1 MFSARQAHA
10 TLDSIGREISNFRG
24 GTLRWTA
31 LLLMLCAAAF
41 ATTGGK
47 PHRAKATATTVTLP
61 VTTSSA
67 AARQEFERAMV
78 NLEAL
83 RRADA
88 VNDLRATVKRDPK
101 FAQAHIL
108 LSHLT
113 HDPDEQ
119 LAARLRAEQL
129 APRATPGERLLIR
142 WLSGVQ
148 ENNYVPAIAAMN
160 DLLAMYPKD
169 HRTAFLA
176 GRWLIHQRRYA
187 QGTFVLERA
196 VALFP
201 DYPAA
206 LNELAYA
213 YGFSGNFEKASALME
228 RYVQLQPDQPNP
240 YDSYGEILRAA
251 GQYDAALDKYRMAI
265 RVDPNFGSEFGVA
278 DTLAVMG
285 REAEAREE
293 YTKALMFVSSES
305 DRVEYE
311 LQSALTWIREN
322 NHKQVD
328 KSLHEVAKHA
338 HAVGLAKIEAEANR
352 VMAMSAPDYKDATH
366 HLKAAEHAL
375 DEGHPISKS
384 DREEERALVLK
395 VVAVRAAQNKSMEA
409 ATKAVAQL
417 ESMAQQSRSQV
428 IQLAYHSAAG
438 AVLSEQDKY
447 AEAIPHLEEDT
458 ENPESMLLLWKAYKQ
473 TGAQEDAKLLAAR
486 LAGINEP
493 TVEQALVV
501 PQFRVMLADA
511 QQQAAQ

>member
-1 MFSARQAHA
+1 M
-10 TLDSIGREISNFRG
+10 
-24 GTLRWTA
+24 RWTA
-31 LLLMLCAAAF
+31 LLLMFCAAAF
-41 ATTGGK
+41 GTNPK
-47 PHRAKATATTVTLP
+47 PHHLKPAKTSTLP
-61 VTTSSA
+61 VTTGSA
-67 AARQEFERAMV
+67 AARKEFEHAMAD
-78 NLEAL
+78 LEAL

-88 VNDLRATVKRDPK
+88 VNDLRASIKRDPK
-101 FAQAHIL
+101 FAQAYIL

-113 HDPDEQ
+113 HDPDEEVSTRTRAQQ
-119 LAARLRAEQL
+119 LAAQV
-129 APRATPGERLLIR
+129 TPGERLLIR

-160 DLLAMYPKD
+160 DLLAMYPQD

-176 GRWLIHQRRYA
+176 GRWLVHQRRYA
-187 QGTFVLERA
+187 QGVFVLEHA
-196 VALFP
+196 IALFP

-213 YGFSGNFEKASALME
+213 YAFSGNIEKASALME

-251 GQYDAALDKYRMAI
+251 GQYDAALDKYRMSI
-265 RVDPNFGSEFGVA
+265 RVDPTFGSELGIA
-278 DTLAVMG
+278 DTYAVMG
-285 REAEAREE
+285 READAREE
-293 YTKALMFVSSES
+293 YAKALMFVNSES

-322 NHKQVD
+322 NHKQLD
-328 KSLHEVAKHA
+328 KSLHDVAKHA
-338 HAVGLAKIEAEANR
+338 HSVGLAKLEAEANR
-352 VMAMSAPDYKDATH
+352 IMAMSAPDYKDALH

-395 VVAVRAAQNKSMEA
+395 VAALRASQNKSVEA
-409 ATKAVAQL
+409 ASKALAKL
-417 ESMAQQSRSQV
+417 ESMAAQSRSQ
-428 IQLAYHSAAG
+428 IIRLAYHSAAG
-438 AVLSEQDKY
+438 AVLVEQGKY

-458 ENPESMLLLWKAYKQ
+458 EGPESMQLLWKAYKQ
-473 TGAQEDAKLLAAR
+473 TDAQEDAKLLAAR

-501 PQFRVMLADA
+501 PQFRVMLAEQ
-511 QQQAAQ
+511 QQQAAK

>member
-1 MFSARQAHA
+1 
-10 TLDSIGREISNFRG
+10 
-24 GTLRWTA
+24 LRWTA
-31 LLLMLCAAAF
+31 LLLMFCAAAF
-41 ATTGGK
+41 ATNPK
-47 PHRAKATATTVTLP
+47 PHHSKPVVKTSTLP
-61 VTTSSA
+61 VTTNSP
-67 AARQEFERAMV
+67 AARKEFEHAMAD
-78 NLEAL
+78 LEAL

-101 FAQAHIL
+101 FAQAYIL

-119 LAARLRAEQL
+119 VSTRTRAEQL
-129 APRATPGERLLIR
+129 ASQVTPGERLLIR

-160 DLLAMYPKD
+160 DLLAMYPRD

-176 GRWLIHQRRYA
+176 GRWLVHQRRYA
-187 QGTFVLERA
+187 QGVFVLEHA
-196 VALFP
+196 IALFP

-213 YGFSGNFEKASALME
+213 YAFSGNFEKASALME

-265 RVDPNFGSEFGVA
+265 RIDPTFGSEFGVA
-278 DTLAVMG
+278 DTYAVMG
-285 REAEAREE
+285 READAREE
-293 YTKALMFVSSES
+293 YARALMFVSSES

-328 KSLHEVAKHA
+328 KLLHEVAKHA
-338 HAVGLAKIEAEANR
+338 HSVGLAKLEAEANR
-352 VMAMSAPDYKDATH
+352 IMAMSAPDYKDALH

-375 DEGHPISKS
+375 DEGHPISKL
-384 DREEERALVLK
+384 DREEERSLVLK
-395 VVAVRAAQNKSMEA
+395 VAALRAAQNDSMEA
-409 ATKAVAQL
+409 ASKAVAQL
-417 ESMAQQSRSQV
+417 ESMASQSRSQV

-438 AVLSEQDKY
+438 AVLVEEGKY
-447 AEAIPHLEEDT
+447 AEAISHLQEDT
-458 ENPESMLLLWKAYKQ
+458 ENPESMQLLWKAYKQ
-473 TGAQEDAKLLAAR
+473 TGAQEDAKVLAAK

-501 PQFRVMLADA
+501 PQFRVMLADQ
-511 QQQAAQ
+511 QQQAAK

>member
-1 MFSARQAHA
+1 VKGS
-10 TLDSIGREISNFRG
+10 
-24 GTLRWTA
+24 
-31 LLLMLCAAAF
+31 
-41 ATTGGK
+41 
-47 PHRAKATATTVTLP
+47 TLP
-61 VTTSSA
+61 VTTTSP
-67 AARQEFERAMV
+67 AARKEFERAML

-88 VNDLRATVKRDPK
+88 LNDLRASIKRDPK
-101 FAQAHIL
+101 FAQAQIL
-108 LSHLT
+108 ISHLT

-119 LAARLRAEQL
+119 VSARSRAEQL
-129 APRATPGERLLIR
+129 APRVSRGERLLIR

-176 GRWLIHQRRYA
+176 GRWLVHQRRYA
-187 QGTFVLERA
+187 QGIFVLERA
-196 VALFP
+196 VALLP

-213 YGFSGNFEKASALME
+213 YGFSGNFEKAFALMD

-251 GQYDAALDKYRMAI
+251 GLYDAALDKYRMAI
-265 RVDPNFGSEFGVA
+265 RVDPTFGSELGVA
-278 DTLAVMG
+278 DTFAVMG
-285 REAEAREE
+285 REAEAREQ
-293 YTKALMFVSSES
+293 YAKALMFVSSES

-322 NHKQVD
+322 NHKQGD
-328 KSLHEVAKHA
+328 KALHDVAKHA
-338 HAVGLAKIEAEANR
+338 HAVGLAKVEAEANR
-352 VMAMSAPDYKDATH
+352 IMAMSAPDYKDASH

-395 VVAVRAAQNKSMEA
+395 VLAQSAAQNKAMNA
-409 ATKAVAQL
+409 ANKTVAQL
-417 ESMAQQSRSQV
+417 EAMAGQSRSQM

-438 AVLSEQDKY
+438 AVLSEQGKY
-447 AEAIPHLEEDT
+447 ADAIPHLQEDT
-458 ENPESMLLLWKAYKQ
+458 DSPESMLMLWKAYKQ
-473 TGAQEDAKLLAAR
+473 TGAQVDAKILGAR

-501 PQFRVMLADA
+501 PQFRVALADA
-511 QQQAAQ
+511 QQQALK

>member
-1 MFSARQAHA
+1 
-10 TLDSIGREISNFRG
+10 
-24 GTLRWTA
+24 LRWTA
-31 LLLMLCAAAF
+31 FLLVFCAAAF
-41 ATTGGK
+41 ATNAQ
-47 PHRAKATATTVTLP
+47 PHRLKSAPKTVTLP
-61 VTTSSA
+61 VTTSSPA
-67 AARQEFERAMV
+67 AHKEFEHAMAD
-78 NLEAL
+78 LEAL

-88 VNDLRATVKRDPK
+88 LNDLRAAVKRDPK
-101 FAQAHIL
+101 FAQAQIL
-108 LSHLT
+108 IAHLT

-119 LAARLRAEQL
+119 VAARARAEQL
-129 APRATPGERLLIR
+129 AAHVTPGERLLIR

-148 ENNYVPAIAAMN
+148 ENNYVPAISAMN
-160 DLLAMYPKD
+160 DLLAMYPQD

-176 GRWLIHQRRYA
+176 GRWLVHQRRYP
-187 QGTFVLERA
+187 QGVFVLEHA

-213 YGFSGNFEKASALME
+213 YAFSGNFEKASALME

-240 YDSYGEILRAA
+240 YDSYGEILRAS

-265 RVDPNFGSEFGVA
+265 RVDPTFGSELGVA
-278 DTLAVMG
+278 DTYAVMG

-293 YTKALMFVSSES
+293 YAKALMFVTSES

-338 HAVGLAKIEAEANR
+338 HAVGLAKLEAEANR
-352 VMAMSAPDYKDATH
+352 IMAMSAPDYKDATH

-375 DEGHPISKS
+375 DEGHPISKT

-395 VVAVRAAQNKSMEA
+395 VVALRAAQNKSIETA
-409 ATKAVAQL
+409 AKAVAQL
-417 ESMAQQSRSQV
+417 ELMAAQSRSQI

-438 AVLSEQDKY
+438 AVLVEQEKC
-447 AEAIPHLEEDT
+447 AEAIPHLQEDV
-458 ENPESMLLLWKAYKQ
+458 ESPESMQLLWTAYQQ
-473 TGAQEDAKLLAAR
+473 TGAQEDAKILAGR

-501 PQFRVMLADA
+501 PQFRVMLADQ
-511 QQQAAQ
+511 QQQAAK

>member
-1 MFSARQAHA
+1 
-10 TLDSIGREISNFRG
+10 
-24 GTLRWTA
+24 LRWTA
-31 LLLMLCAAAF
+31 LPLVLLCAAAF
-41 ATTGGK
+41 GSGVKTRRVK
-47 PHRAKATATTVTLP
+47 SVPKTVCLP
-61 VTTSSA
+61 VTTASPV
-67 AARQEFERAMV
+67 ARQEFERALV
-78 NLEAL
+78 DLEAL
-83 RRADA
+83 RLADA
-88 VNDLRATVKRDPK
+88 LNDLRATVKRDPK
-101 FAQAHIL
+101 FAQAYIL
-108 LSHLT
+108 ISHLS

-119 LAARLRAEQL
+119 VSARSRAEQL
-129 APRATPGERLLIR
+129 SARVTPGERLLIR

-160 DLLAMYPKD
+160 DLLAMYPQD

-176 GRWLIHQRRYA
+176 GRWLVHQRRYA
-187 QGTFVLERA
+187 QGVFVLEHA

-213 YGFSGNFEKASALME
+213 YAFTGNFEKAYQLMD

-251 GQYDAALDKYRMAI
+251 GQYNAALAKYRMAI

-285 REAEAREE
+285 KEAEAREE
-293 YTKALMFVSSES
+293 YARALMFVTSES

-311 LQSALTWIREN
+311 LQTAVTWIREN

-352 VMAMSAPDYKDATH
+352 IMAMSAPDYHDASH

-375 DEGHPISKS
+375 DEGHPISKN
-384 DREEERALVLK
+384 DREEERALILK
-395 VVAVRAAQNKSMEA
+395 VAALRAVQNKLNDA
-409 ATKAVAQL
+409 AAKSVAQL
-417 ESMAQQSRSQV
+417 EAMAGQSRSPV
-428 IQLAYHSAAG
+428 IQLAYHAAAG
-438 AVLSEQDKY
+438 AVLAEQGKY

-458 ENPESMLLLWKAYKQ
+458 ENPESMHLLWKAYNQ
-473 TGAQEDAKLLAAR
+473 TGAQEDAKLLAKR
-486 LAGINEP
+486 LAGMNEP
-493 TVEQALVV
+493 TVEQALIV
-501 PQFRVMLADA
+501 PQFRITLADE
-511 QQQAAQ
+511 QKQAAK

>member
-1 MFSARQAHA
+1 M
-10 TLDSIGREISNFRG
+10 
-24 GTLRWTA
+24 RWTV
-31 LLLMLCAAAF
+31 LPLMFCAVAF
-41 ATTGGK
+41 ATNAK
-47 PHRAKATATTVTLP
+47 PHSPQHAAKSTTLP
-61 VTTSSA
+61 VTTASP
-67 AARQEFERAMV
+67 AARKEFEHAMV
-78 NLEAL
+78 DLEAL

-88 VNDLRATVKRDPK
+88 LNDLRAAVKRDPR
-101 FAQAHIL
+101 FAQAQIL
-108 LSHLT
+108 IAHLT

-119 LAARLRAEQL
+119 VSARTRALQL
-129 APRATPGERLLIR
+129 APGVSSGERLLIR

-160 DLLAMYPKD
+160 DLLAMYPQD

-176 GRWLIHQRRYA
+176 GRWLVHQRRYA
-187 QGTFVLERA
+187 QGVYVLEHA

-213 YGFSGNFEKASALME
+213 YAFTGNFEKASALME

-240 YDSYGEILRAA
+240 YDSYGEILRVS

-265 RVDPNFGSEFGVA
+265 RVDPSFGSEFGVA
-278 DTLAVMG
+278 DTYAVMG

-293 YTKALMFVSSES
+293 YAKALMFVTSES

-322 NHKQVD
+322 NHKQGD

-338 HAVGLAKIEAEANR
+338 HSVGLAKLEAEANR
-352 VMAMSAPDYKDATH
+352 IMAMSAPDYKDAIH

-384 DREEERALVLK
+384 DREEERALVLR
-395 VVAVRAAQNKSMEA
+395 VAALRAAGNKSMEA
-409 ATKAVAQL
+409 AAKSVAQL
-417 ESMAQQSRSQV
+417 ETMAGQSRSQV

-438 AVLSEQDKY
+438 ALLAEQGKY
-447 AEAIPHLEEDT
+447 TEAIPHLEEDT
-458 ENPESMLLLWKAYKQ
+458 ENPESMQLLWMAYRQ
-473 TGAQEDAKLLAAR
+473 TGAQEDAKVLAAR
-486 LAGINEP
+486 LAGMNEP

-501 PQFRVMLADA
+501 PQFRVMLADQ
-511 QQQAAQ
+511 QQQAAK

>member
-1 MFSARQAHA
+1 M
-10 TLDSIGREISNFRG
+10 
-24 GTLRWTA
+24 RWTA
-31 LLLMLCAAAF
+31 LVLMFCAAAF
-41 ATTGGK
+41 ATNPK
-47 PHRAKATATTVTLP
+47 PHHSTPATKTSTLP
-61 VTTSSA
+61 VSTSSP
-67 AARQEFERAMV
+67 AARKEFEHAMTH
-78 NLEAL
+78 LEAL

-88 VNDLRATVKRDPK
+88 VNDLRATVKRDTK
-101 FAQAHIL
+101 FAQAYML

-119 LAARLRAEQL
+119 VSTRIRAEQL
-129 APRATPGERLLIR
+129 ASQVTPGERLLIR

-148 ENNYVPAIAAMN
+148 EDKYVPAIAAMN
-160 DLLAMYPKD
+160 DLLAMYPQD

-176 GRWLIHQRRYA
+176 GRWLVHQRRYA
-187 QGTFVLERA
+187 QGVFVLEHA
-196 VALFP
+196 IALFP

-213 YGFSGNFEKASALME
+213 YAFSGNFEKASALME
-228 RYVQLQPDQPNP
+228 RYVQLQSDQPNP

-265 RVDPNFGSEFGVA
+265 RVDPAFGSELGVA
-278 DTLAVMG
+278 DTYAVMG
-285 REAEAREE
+285 READAREE
-293 YTKALMFVSSES
+293 YAKALMFVSSEN

-328 KSLHEVAKHA
+328 KSLHEVARHA
-338 HAVGLAKIEAEANR
+338 HSVGLAKLEAEANR
-352 VMAMSAPDYKDATH
+352 IMAMSAPDYKDALH

-384 DREEERALVLK
+384 DREEERSLVLK
-395 VVAVRAAQNKSMEA
+395 VAALRAAQSQSMEA
-409 ATKAVAQL
+409 ASKAVAQL
-417 ESMAQQSRSQV
+417 ESMASQSRSQV

-438 AVLSEQDKY
+438 AVLVEQGKY

-458 ENPESMLLLWKAYKQ
+458 EGPESMQLLWNAYRQ

-501 PQFRVMLADA
+501 PQFRVMLADQ
-511 QQQAAQ
+511 QQQAAK

>member
-1 MFSARQAHA
+1 
-10 TLDSIGREISNFRG
+10 
-24 GTLRWTA
+24 LRWTA
-31 LLLMLCAAAF
+31 LLLMFCAAAF
-41 ATTGGK
+41 ATNAK
-47 PHRAKATATTVTLP
+47 PHRPKLASNSATLP
-61 VTTSSA
+61 VTTTSP
-67 AARQEFERAMV
+67 AARKQFEHAMV
-78 NLEAL
+78 DLEAL

-88 VNDLRATVKRDPK
+88 LDDLRATVKRDPK
-101 FAQAHIL
+101 FAQAYIL
-108 LSHLT
+108 ISHLT

-119 LAARLRAEQL
+119 VAARSRAEQL
-129 APRATPGERLLIR
+129 APRVTPGERLLIR

-148 ENNYVPAIAAMN
+148 ANNYVPAIAAMN
-160 DLLAMYPKD
+160 DLLATYPQD

-176 GRWLIHQRRYA
+176 GRWLVHQRRYA
-187 QGTFVLERA
+187 QGIFVLEHA
-196 VALFP
+196 VTLFP

-213 YGFSGNFEKASALME
+213 YAFSGNFEKASGLME

-265 RVDPNFGSEFGVA
+265 RVDPTFGSEFGVA
-278 DTLAVMG
+278 DTYAVMG
-285 REAEAREE
+285 REAEARAE
-293 YTKALMFVSSES
+293 YAKALMFVTSES

-311 LQSALTWIREN
+311 LQTALTWIREN

-352 VMAMSAPDYKDATH
+352 IMAMSAPDYKDATH

-375 DEGHPISKS
+375 DEGHPIAKS

-395 VVAVRAAQNKSMEA
+395 VAALRAAQNKSIETA
-409 ATKAVAQL
+409 AKVVAQL
-417 ESMAQQSRSQV
+417 ESMAGQSRSQV

-438 AVLSEQDKY
+438 AVLAEQGKY
-447 AEAIPHLEEDT
+447 ADAIPHLEEDT
-458 ENPESMLLLWKAYKQ
+458 ENPESMLLLWKAYQQ

-486 LAGINEP
+486 LAGMNEP

-511 QQQAAQ
+511 QQQAAK

>member
-1 MFSARQAHA
+1 M
-10 TLDSIGREISNFRG
+10 
-24 GTLRWTA
+24 RWTA
-31 LLLMLCAAAF
+31 LLLMFCAAVF
-41 ATTGGK
+41 ATNPK
-47 PHRAKATATTVTLP
+47 PHHPKPAAKTSTLP
-61 VTTSSA
+61 VTTNSP
-67 AARQEFERAMV
+67 AARKEFERAMAD
-78 NLEAL
+78 LEAL

-101 FAQAHIL
+101 FAQAYIL

-119 LAARLRAEQL
+119 VSTRTRAEQL
-129 APRATPGERLLIR
+129 ASQVTPGERLLIR

-160 DLLAMYPKD
+160 DVLAMYPQD

-176 GRWLIHQRRYA
+176 GRWLVHQRRYA
-187 QGTFVLERA
+187 QGVFVLEHA
-196 VALFP
+196 IALFP

-213 YGFSGNFEKASALME
+213 YAFSGNFEKASALME
-228 RYVQLQPDQPNP
+228 RYVQLQTDQPNP

-265 RVDPNFGSEFGVA
+265 RVDPTFGSEFGVA
-278 DTLAVMG
+278 DTYAVMG
-285 REAEAREE
+285 READAREE
-293 YTKALMFVSSES
+293 YAKALMFVSSES
-305 DRVEYE
+305 DRVDYE

-328 KSLHEVAKHA
+328 KSLHEVARHA
-338 HAVGLAKIEAEANR
+338 HSVGLAKLEAEANR
-352 VMAMSAPDYKDATH
+352 IMAMSAPDYKDALH

-384 DREEERALVLK
+384 DREEERSLVLK
-395 VVAVRAAQNKSMEA
+395 VAALRAAQSESMEA
-409 ATKAVAQL
+409 ASKAVAQL
-417 ESMAQQSRSQV
+417 ESMASQSRSQV

-438 AVLSEQDKY
+438 AVLVEEGKY
-447 AEAIPHLEEDT
+447 AEAIAHLQEDT
-458 ENPESMLLLWKAYKQ
+458 ENPESMQLLWKAYKQ
-473 TGAQEDAKLLAAR
+473 TGAQEDAKVLAAR

-501 PQFRVMLADA
+501 PQFRVMLADQ
-511 QQQAAQ
+511 QQQAAK